1 MEEQIKQVATRIKDL
16 REILN
21 ISKEEAADC
30 CGITTAEYSEIE
42 SGKVDIPV
50 GIMHLLAKKFRVD
63 VTSFLSGSEPRMHYY
78 TLTRKGQ
85 GVSVERRKAYN
96 YRALAANF
104 INRKADPFIVT
115 VDPKSDDTATEFNSH
130 PGQEFN
136 LILKG
141 SLKLNLNNKE
151 MLLNEGDTIYFDAS
165 LPHGMKAAN
174 NEPCEF
180 LAIIL

>member
-21 ISKEEAADC
+21 ISQKETADY
-30 CGITTAEYSEIE
+30 CGLTVADYSKIE

-50 GIMHLLAKKFRVD
+50 GIMHLIAKKFKVD
-63 VTSFLSGSEPRMHYY
+63 VTSFISGSEPRMHYY
-78 TLTRKGQ
+78 TLTRKGK
-85 GVSVERRKAYN
+85 GVAVERSLAYS
-96 YRALAANF
+96 YEALATNF
-104 INRKADPFIVT
+104 INRKAEPFIVT
-115 VDPKSDDTATEFNSH
+115 ANPKPDGSQMEFNSH

-136 LILKG
+136 FILKG
-141 SLKLNLNNKE
+141 SLKLNLNKKE
-151 MLLNEGDTIYFDAS
+151 LLLNEGDSIYFDAS

-180 LAIIL
+180 LAVIL